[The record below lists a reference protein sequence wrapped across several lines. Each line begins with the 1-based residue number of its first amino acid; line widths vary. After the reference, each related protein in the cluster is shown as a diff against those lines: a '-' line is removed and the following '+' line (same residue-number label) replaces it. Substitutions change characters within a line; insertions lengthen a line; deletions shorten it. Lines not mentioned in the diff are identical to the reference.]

1 MLEELEH
8 TEPDRLADMIKDRK
22 DRKSHGRSYLESQRQ
37 NRKKR
42 GMQERNT
49 EVSLYDLLDNIR
61 DKYEYTEAGQEFLQE
76 SGSF

>member
-42 GMQERNT
+42 GMQERKVGNRKNCGW
-49 EVSLYDLLDNIR
+49 SRL
-61 DKYEYTEAGQEFLQE
+61 
-76 SGSF
+76 

>member
-1 MLEELEH
+1 MEEVIWKVKGR
-8 TEPDRLADMIKDRK
+8 TGKKVGCRR
-22 DRKSHGRSYLESQRQ
+22 GRSGIGF
-37 NRKKR
+37 KTDD
-42 GMQERNT
+42 NT